1 MDNKKIL
8 TAAEEKHLKERADL
22 ITKSLMNMSDEQVI
36 KLIGIAEGIM
46 IANALNNK
54 PN

>member
-1 MDNKKIL
+1 MNDKVI
-8 TAAEEKHLKERADL
+8 TAEEKKKFDERVQI

-46 IANALNNK
+46 IANALNNES
-54 PN
+54 N